1 MRSLGC
7 RSIYPDIHTQKKAEN
22 DVNGVSGRKND
33 DDEIVDIDITG
44 ELDYDEGFSYSDDW
58 ELR

>member
-1 MRSLGC
+1 M
-7 RSIYPDIHTQKKAEN
+7 EN
-22 DVNGVSGRKND
+22 DVNGVSGREND
-33 DDEIVDIDITG
+33 NDEIVDIYITG